1 MSHSLRITPPWFA
14 MLLALGGGALAI
26 LLPSPLKLLIGGPM
40 LAWGLGLLLHQALRM
55 EGPHRR
61 ATRLL
66 EEEIL
71 ALRSQADRED
81 QLRQGILASLR
92 EGVLVFGEDRRLLLA
107 NPAAARLLDA
117 GNRLVEGAGV
127 VEAFRDPESLAAIES
142 AFQGASPQWTL
153 HREAL
158 VLRTLALPFQAGLDA
173 RGVLITLDDIT
184 RMEALETTRQKFI
197 SNASHELK
205 TPVTAIRIAVEN
217 LQDSGAVS
225 ADGEPGLKSI
235 LRSVEKMTLLLNDI
249 SELSRIETGALTLDA
264 RAVPIAAFARELL
277 EDLAP
282 QALAKRVFLRLDLAP
297 ELETERVKADP
308 FRLHQLLE
316 NLLSNAVKFSPES
329 AEVRLEAARE
339 DAHLRWTVRDQG
351 PGIPES
357 EQGRIFERFYRT
369 TSARAVPGTGLGL
382 AIVKHLARLMGG
394 EVALKS
400 EPGKGAAFTFT
411 MPLQAEDRRLEAT
424 LRPPAAP

>member
-14 MLLALGGGALAI
+14 MVLALGGGTLTV
-26 LLPSPLKLLIGGPM
+26 LLPSPLNLLIGGPM
-40 LAWGLGLLLHQALRM
+40 LAWGLGLLLYQGLRV

-61 ATRLL
+61 AMRLM

-71 ALRSQADRED
+71 ALRSRADRED

-92 EGVLVFGEDRRLLLA
+92 EGVLVFGEERRLLLA

-117 GNRLVEGAGV
+117 GNRLMEGAGV
-127 VEAFRDPESLAAIES
+127 VEAFRDPESLTGIEA
-142 AFQGASPQWTL
+142 AFQGDSPQWTL
-153 HREAL
+153 RRGGL
-158 VLRTLALPFQAGLDA
+158 VLRARALPFQAGLEA

-217 LQDSGAVS
+217 LQDSGAV
-225 ADGEPGLKSI
+225 AAEGEPGLKSI

-249 SELSRIETGALTLDA
+249 SELSLIETGALALDT
-264 RAVPIAAFARELL
+264 RSVPIAAFARELL

-282 QALAKRVFLRLDLAP
+282 QALAKGVALRLDLAP
-297 ELETERVKADP
+297 ELETTRAEADP

-316 NLLSNAVKFSPES
+316 NLLSNAVKFSPGGT
-329 AEVRLEAARE
+329 EVRLQAER
-339 DAHLRWTVRDQG
+339 DGAHLRWTVRDQG
-351 PGIPES
+351 PGIPET
-357 EQGRIFERFYRT
+357 EQARIFERFYRT
-369 TSARAVPGTGLGL
+369 ASARAVPGTGLGL

-394 EVALKS
+394 EITLKS
-400 EPGKGAAFTFT
+400 EVGKGAAFMFR
-411 MPLQAEDRRLEAT
+411 MPLQAGDRGLEAGGS
-424 LRPPAAP
+424 

>member
-1 MSHSLRITPPWFA
+1 MAHSLRITPPWFA
-14 MLLALGGGALAI
+14 MLLALGGGTLAF

-40 LAWGLGLLLHQALRM
+40 LAWGLGLLLHQALRV

-61 ATRLL
+61 ATRQL

-71 ALRSQADRED
+71 ALRSRANRED

-107 NPAAARLLDA
+107 NPAAARLLEV

-127 VEAFRDPESLAAIES
+127 VEAFRDPESLAALES
-142 AFQGASPQWTL
+142 AFQGDSPQWTL
-153 HREAL
+153 QRGGQM
-158 VLRTLALPFQAGLDA
+158 LRVLALPFQAGLEA

-217 LQDSGAVS
+217 LQDSGSVS
-225 ADGEPGLKSI
+225 AEGEPGLKSI

-249 SELSRIETGALTLDA
+249 SELSRIETGALTLDT
-264 RAVPIAAFARELL
+264 RTVPLAAFARELL

-282 QALAKRVFLRLDLAP
+282 AAHAKGVTLRLDLAP
-297 ELETERVKADP
+297 GLEAARAETDP

-316 NLLSNAVKFSPES
+316 NLLSNAVKFSPDG
-329 AEVRLEAARE
+329 AEVRLEAER
-339 DAHLRWTVRDQG
+339 DGAHLRWTVRDQG
-351 PGIPES
+351 PGIPEA
-357 EQGRIFERFYRT
+357 EQTRIFERFYRT
-369 TSARAVPGTGLGL
+369 ASARAVPGTGLGL
-382 AIVKHLARLMGG
+382 AIAKHLARLMGG
-394 EVALKS
+394 EITLRS
-400 EPGKGAAFTFT
+400 TPGKGAAFTFT
-411 MPLQAEDRRLEAT
+411 MPL
-424 LRPPAAP
+424 